1 MTAIAL
7 AIAYCA
13 TLAYVWAVLRLR
25 VARRSAD
32 LVALD
37 HRVSMLEAALASG
50 DDARLTDLATRV
62 KEIEPQVEMLA
73 VASGLKRRSA

>member
-50 DDARLTDLATRV
+50 DDVGLAGRV
-62 KEIEPQVEMLA
+62 HPQVLA
-73 VASGLKRRSA
+73 YIRTHGLYE